1 MQFLKFIKEDPSVKK
16 KLPVFIAVAC
26 LFMFVLIAIPFPV
39 GAQGYRY
46 VASKFSIKYH
56 QPNCKH
62 ALKIQSQSRVT
73 FKTAKQ
79 ALDAGYTPCTV
90 CKPPAK
96 ESVKEKVDDL
106 VSDTGEG
113 YIKHQLHSY

>member
-1 MQFLKFIKEDPSVKK
+1 MKK
-16 KLPVFIAVAC
+16 KLPFFIAVAC

-46 VASKFSIKYH
+46 VASKFSVKYH
-56 QPNCKH
+56 QPNCRQAH
-62 ALKIQSQSRVT
+62 KIQPQSRVT

-90 CKPPAK
+90 CKPPTK
-96 ESVKEKVDDL
+96 ESVKETVGDL
-106 VSDTGEG
+106 VSDTGEE
-113 YIKHQLHSY
+113 YNKYQLHSY